1 MFGLPLSRTS
11 IRLREMSLPT
21 TLLVSRQPLFQKMIL
36 THFRLAIAISL
47 VSIVTVRSAEPDRQP
62 IVKPACL
69 QVTSAQDSS
78 WRISRVWLEEM
89 SQPVRRQDLS
99 LEPSASCAATSCHG
113 GPRPGIAEPLAVR
126 GAEYPLWLENDP
138 HAQSWRTLCSP
149 TSLAMLERLNI
160 MQSGKL
166 VNAIAFDN
174 CLACHNSARGYE
186 AASNLNH
193 SELNHSE
200 LNHRVFNAEGVGC
213 ANCHGRSQNWRSD
226 HYRLPRDN
234 ASNAAI
240 GLAPNKDLFVR
251 ARVCAACHI
260 GDSDRDVNHDIIA
273 AGHPALH
280 YEFTTFH
287 NMLPKHWRESERSAT
302 PDFEAKLWLAGQVAA
317 LDASLAL
324 LESRAAKSL
333 SVGTWPEFAASD
345 CSSCHQNLRL
355 GAKKYEADA
364 RGSANTFSTWNRFG
378 VEQLLSQEFTQGN
391 ETPTTQKIALSLDH
405 LSKLM
410 SAGAI
415 PEAAAVQVAAHNARR
430 DLDAW
435 LRHSA
440 SPEMLRFSASS
451 LHRVAAIAL
460 ADRDKLNSWEF
471 TAQTYLAVIAARS
484 SWMSS
489 ADTTALNDAS
499 QLRRALLFKPFTHSI
514 SLLDDPQREIQS
526 TTANLLK
533 SLQPTSNVQP
543 PRDNTN
549 SKSLRGEVEVLPP
562 PALHSFPN

>member
-1 MFGLPLSRTS
+1 
-11 IRLREMSLPT
+11 
-21 TLLVSRQPLFQKMIL
+21 MIL
-36 THFRLAIAISL
+36 THFCLAIAFSL

-62 IVKPACL
+62 IAKRASL
-69 QVTSAQDSS
+69 QVTAAQDSS
-78 WRISRVWLEEM
+78 LRSSSVWLEEM

-99 LEPSASCAATSCHG
+99 IEPSASCAATSCHG
-113 GPRPGIAEPLAVR
+113 GPRPGIAESLAVR

-138 HAQSWRTLCSP
+138 HAKSWRTLCSP
-149 TSLAMLERLNI
+149 SSLAMLERLNI
-160 MQSGKL
+160 MQSGKM
-166 VNAIAFDN
+166 VNAVAFDN
-174 CLACHNSARGYE
+174 CLACHNSTRGYE
-186 AASNLNH
+186 AASKLNH
-193 SELNHSE
+193 SELNHSKP
-200 LNHRVFNAEGVGC
+200 NHRVFNAEGVGC

-226 HYRLPRDN
+226 HYRLQRDN
-234 ASNAAI
+234 ASNATI

-260 GDSDRDVNHDIIA
+260 GDSDRDMNHDIIA

-287 NMLPKHWRESERSAT
+287 NMLPKHWRESEESAT
-302 PDFEAKLWLAGQVAA
+302 PDFEAKLWLAGQVAV

-324 LESRAAKSL
+324 LESRATLSL
-333 SVGTWPEFAASD
+333 SVSTWPEFAVSD

-355 GAKKYEADA
+355 GAMKYESVA
-364 RGSANTFSTWNRFG
+364 RGSATTFSSWNRFG

-391 ETPTTQKIALSLDH
+391 ETPTTQKIARSLDH
-405 LSKLM
+405 VSKLM

-415 PEAAAVQVAAHNARR
+415 PEAEAVQVAAHNARI

-440 SPEMLRFSASS
+440 SADMLRFSASS

-484 SWMSS
+484 SWMNST
-489 ADTTALNDAS
+489 DTTALSEAS

-514 SLLDDPQREIQS
+514 SLLDDPKQDIQS

-533 SLQPTSNVQP
+533 SLQPALNIQP
-543 PRDNTN
+543 PRDKTN
-549 SKSLRGEVEVLPP
+549 SKSLRGEMELLPP
-562 PALHSFPN
+562 TSSHSFPD